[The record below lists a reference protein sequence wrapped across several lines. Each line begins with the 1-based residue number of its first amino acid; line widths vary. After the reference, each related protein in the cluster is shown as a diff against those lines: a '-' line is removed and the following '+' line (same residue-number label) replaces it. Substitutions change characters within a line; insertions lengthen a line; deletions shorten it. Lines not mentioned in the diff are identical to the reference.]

1 MSTNT
6 YLFSIKAFSIF
17 DIFSAAYYY
26 LYFSIFLFSESLSK
40 MPRQAGDK
48 RPRLDEDGD
57 QEVLIFTVC
66 IYVFMYMYMY
76 MYICICIYV
85 YVYMYICIFTDI
97 YYRITRKNKTEKWT

>member
-76 MYICICIYV
+76 INELKLCQIIV
-85 YVYMYICIFTDI
+85 FLRPLK
-97 YYRITRKNKTEKWT
+97 RIDV